1 MVAWGWSKHQD
12 IARRIH
18 CGGRLRSPSGM
29 KTRLLTGLVVIAVTV
44 YLIGWAP
51 PWLYFLALLATIEW
65 SLGEY
70 FALCRHAGFKA
81 IPVVGYLS
89 GGGICLAHAL
99 GGQQSFAWLLV
110 VLVLAI
116 LTVLSW
122 GLFSTT
128 DLKEYF
134 GTVGSTLLGIFYLGL
149 NLSWLM
155 PLRFSDPVAGR
166 RLIFLVFLVIASSD
180 TFAYLGGRTLG
191 RTPLFP
197 RVSPKKTVE
206 GSVIGLL
213 AALLAAGIYR
223 HWVWPAAPLGRM
235 LALAGC
241 LAVAG
246 QVGDLAESALKRG
259 ANVKDSGNLLPG
271 HGGLLDRIDG
281 LLFAIPVAWLAVW
294 IAKLWQK

>member
-1 MVAWGWSKHQD
+1 
-12 IARRIH
+12 
-18 CGGRLRSPSGM
+18 M
-29 KTRLLTGLVVIAVTV
+29 KTRLLTGLVLVAVTV

-51 PWLYFLALLATIEW
+51 PWLFFLALLATIEW
-65 SLGEY
+65 SLAEY
-70 FALCRHAGFKA
+70 SALCRHAGFKA
-81 IPVVGYLS
+81 IPVAGYVS
-89 GGGICLAHAL
+89 GGLLCLVPAL
-99 GGQQSFAWLLV
+99 GGQQSNAWLLI

-116 LTVLSW
+116 LAVLSW
-122 GLFSTT
+122 ALFSAT
-128 DLKEYF
+128 DLRDYF
-134 GTVGSTLLGIFYLGL
+134 GAVASTLFGIFYLGL

-155 PLRFSDPVAGR
+155 PLRFSDPVRGR
-166 RLIFLVFLVIASSD
+166 KLIFLLFLVICCSD
-180 TFAYLGGRTLG
+180 TFAYLGGRALG
-191 RTPLFP
+191 RTPLLA

-213 AALLAAGIYR
+213 AALLAAGVYL
-223 HWVWPAAPLGRM
+223 HWAWPAASLGKM

-241 LAVAG
+241 MAVAG

-294 IAKLWQK
+294 MAELWRK